1 MTDAPGSGAGSPRNP
16 DELSGPLGR
25 FFDWV
30 RSTGIVRGND
40 RWLAGVCGGI
50 ARRAGLSPLVVRV
63 IAIVLAVLGGPVLFA
78 YAVGWALLPDPQGR
92 IHAEQA
98 LRGVFEPVIVAIIVL
113 IVLSFGSS
121 PRGLWWPPQTVPGL
135 PDWLT
140 ATLAVG
146 WSIALTV
153 GVIWLVVFLAR
164 RNSAPPGSSAQRGA
178 GAGAS
183 AGATS
188 AGAAGWSAEPGRWRR
203 DRHPGAGFTAI
214 ALGLALA
221 AGAVAAGVYSGG
233 AWSNQALLV
242 GLACGLGVLALGI
255 IVSGIRGRDAGA
267 LGGIAFL
274 AVVALAWVGIFPAGT
289 QFFPFGAPTWAVGSA
304 SADAVPGY
312 AVVAGRATIDLT
324 ALDDAAASGDRTID
338 VWMGF
343 GVTEL
348 VLPTDRP
355 VRVEANSIIGGIDY
369 AGNPSTE
376 DRGGVFFHDSRT
388 FNGTTASAMP
398 LIRVWTLIGQ
408 AVITGTN
415 R

>member
-16 DELSGPLGR
+16 DELSEPLGR

-146 WSIALTV
+146 WSIALTF
-153 GVIWLVVFLAR
+153 GIIWLVVFLAR
-164 RNSAPPGSSAQRGA
+164 RNTAPLRG
-178 GAGAS
+178 G
-183 AGATS
+183 
-188 AGAAGWSAEPGRWRR
+188 
-203 DRHPGAGFTAI
+203 
-214 ALGLALA
+214 
-221 AGAVAAGVYSGG
+221 
-233 AWSNQALLV
+233 
-242 GLACGLGVLALGI
+242 
-255 IVSGIRGRDAGA
+255 
-267 LGGIAFL
+267 
-274 AVVALAWVGIFPAGT
+274 
-289 QFFPFGAPTWAVGSA
+289 
-304 SADAVPGY
+304 
-312 AVVAGRATIDLT
+312 AGRATIDLT

-369 AGNPSTE
+369 AGNRSTE

-398 LIRVWTLIGQ
+398 LIRVWTFIGQ